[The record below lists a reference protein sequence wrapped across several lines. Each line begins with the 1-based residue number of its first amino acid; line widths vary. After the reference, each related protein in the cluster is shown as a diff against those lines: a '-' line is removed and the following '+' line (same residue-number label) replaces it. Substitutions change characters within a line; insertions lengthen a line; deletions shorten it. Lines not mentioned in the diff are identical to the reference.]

1 MELFDSGKG
10 WPWRLLRTGLLSKSS
25 MWGGPPAI
33 QRKMT
38 RLALT
43 GRCGVLRV
51 PLENW
56 AACSSPKPDF
66 AASMAKAALPRP

>member
-1 MELFDSGKG
+1 M
-10 WPWRLLRTGLLSKSS
+10 
-25 MWGGPPAI
+25 

-51 PLENW
+51 PFENW
-56 AACSSPKPDF
+56 AACRSPKPDF